1 MHLIIPD
8 IFTRLLESVML
19 NIDEPTQ
26 PQPQFSLFNLGF
38 RPFFLLGAIFS
49 LIAISIWGGFFFGH
63 IQFSPH
69 GDPIWWHGHEMIF
82 GFVIAIIAGFLLTA
96 VQNWTGQP
104 GVKGKSL
111 IALVLVWLLPRVLL
125 LDKDWVSLEVIMAI
139 DLAFAPLT
147 ALFMA
152 RSVLKVKQWRNFAFV
167 PILLMLMLVNALSY
181 YGLLTNDSALTQTA
195 LHSAI
200 LLMVT
205 VVALIGG
212 RVIPFF
218 TERAT
223 QWQRSPNIVWLE
235 ILTFISLI
243 LLILSVL
250 FQHTLVIRISAGIAG
265 IILLMRWSRWGG
277 RHTARVPLLWS
288 LHISYFFI
296 PLGLLLIAT
305 GENFSAGLHGITLGG
320 LGGMIL
326 AMMARVSLGHTGR
339 KLTPPKIVTLAF
351 ALIVLATVCRILA
364 GLMTSYYLP
373 LLEAAIA
380 CWVLSFVIFIYH
392 YTPILLKA
400 RVDGKPG

>member
-1 MHLIIPD
+1 
-8 IFTRLLESVML
+8 ML

-111 IALVLVWLLPRVLL
+111 MILVLVWILPRILL
-125 LDKDWVSLEVIMAI
+125 LNKEWASLETVMVI

-147 ALFMA
+147 ALLMA

-167 PILLMLMLVNALSY
+167 PILLMLMLVNAVSY
-181 YGLLTNDSALTQTA
+181 YGLLTNDPALTKTA

-223 QWQRSPNIVWLE
+223 QWQRSPSIVWLE
-235 ILTFISLI
+235 IATFISLI
-243 LLILSVL
+243 VLILAVL
-250 FQHTLVIRISAGIAG
+250 FQQPLVIQISAGIAG
-265 IILLMRWSRWGG
+265 IILLIRWSRWGG
-277 RHTARVPLLWS
+277 IHTAGVPLLWS

-296 PLGLLLIAT
+296 PLGLLLIA
-305 GENFSAGLHGITLGG
+305 GGSNFSAGLHAITLGG

-351 ALIVLATVCRILA
+351 ALIILATLFRILA
-364 GLMTSYYLP
+364 GLLSSYYLP

-380 CWVLSFVIFIYH
+380 CWVLSFTIFIYH
-392 YTPILLKA
+392 YTPILLSA
-400 RVDGKPG
+400 RIDGKSG

>member
-1 MHLIIPD
+1 
-8 IFTRLLESVML
+8 ML
-19 NIDEPTQ
+19 NIDEPTHS
-26 PQPQFSLFNLGF
+26 QPQFSLFKLGF
-38 RPFFLLGAIFS
+38 RPFFLLGSIFS

-111 IALVLVWLLPRVLL
+111 IVLVLVWLIPRVLL
-125 LDKDWVSLEVIMAI
+125 LNEDWAPLEVIMAI

-181 YGLLTNDSALTQTA
+181 YGLLTNDPALTQTA

-235 ILTFISLI
+235 IATFISLI

-250 FQHTLVIRISAGIAG
+250 FQHTLTIRISAAIAG

-288 LHISYFFI
+288 LHVSYFFI

-305 GENFSAGLHGITLGG
+305 GQNFSAGLHGITLGG

-339 KLTPPKIVTLAF
+339 KLTPPKIVTFAF
-351 ALIVLATVCRILA
+351 ALIVLASVLRILA
-364 GLMTSYYLP
+364 GLITSYYLP

-380 CWVLSFVIFIYH
+380 CWVLSFTIFIYH

>member
-1 MHLIIPD
+1 
-8 IFTRLLESVML
+8 ML
-19 NIDEPTQ
+19 NIDEPAHSQ
-26 PQPQFSLFNLGF
+26 PKFSLFALGF

-49 LIAISIWGGFFFGH
+49 LLAISIWGSYFLGY
-63 IQFSPH
+63 IEFSPH

-96 VQNWTGQP
+96 IQNWTGLP
-104 GVKGKSL
+104 GVKGKPL
-111 IALVLVWLLPRVLL
+111 MILVLVWMLPRILL
-125 LDKDWVSLEVIMAI
+125 LNKDWASLEIVMAI

-147 ALFMA
+147 AIFMA
-152 RSVLKVKQWRNFAFV
+152 RSVLKAKQWRNFVFV
-167 PILLMLMLVNALSY
+167 PILLMLMLVNAMSY
-181 YGLLTNDSALTQTA
+181 YGLLTNDPTLTKTA

-218 TERAT
+218 TEKAT
-223 QWQRSPNIVWLE
+223 QWQRSPNVVWLE
-235 ILTFISLI
+235 LLTFISLFVVILAMLFQQAMMLQISAGLAGVI
-243 LLILSVL
+243 LLI
-250 FQHTLVIRISAGIAG
+250 
-265 IILLMRWSRWGG
+265 RWSRWGG
-277 RHTARVPLLWS
+277 RHTARIPLLWS
-288 LHISYFFI
+288 LHVSYFFI
-296 PLGLLLIAT
+296 PLGLMLIAT
-305 GENFSAGLHGITLGG
+305 GQHFSAGLHAITLGG

-351 ALIVLATVCRILA
+351 VLIILATLFRLLA

-373 LLEAAIA
+373 FLEAAIV
-380 CWVLSFVIFIYH
+380 CWLLSFAIFIYH